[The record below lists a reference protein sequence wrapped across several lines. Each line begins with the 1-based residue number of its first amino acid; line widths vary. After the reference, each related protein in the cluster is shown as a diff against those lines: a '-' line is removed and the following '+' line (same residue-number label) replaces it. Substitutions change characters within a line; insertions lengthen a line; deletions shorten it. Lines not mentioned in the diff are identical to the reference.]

1 MCLIME
7 VFVNMKPYMLNT
19 ENIQPAELNQE
30 RLLVATVRYIDN
42 LGSQKSIRILG
53 ALLVFCNAV
62 ALGVLIRHLAVV
74 VYQ

>member
-1 MCLIME
+1 
-7 VFVNMKPYMLNT
+7 
-19 ENIQPAELNQE
+19 
-30 RLLVATVRYIDN
+30 VAKVRYIDN

-62 ALGVLIRHLAVV
+62 ALGVLIRHLAMV

>member
-1 MCLIME
+1 
-7 VFVNMKPYMLNT
+7 MKPNLLNA
-19 ENIQPAELNQE
+19 ENVQPAELNQG
-30 RLLVATVRYIDN
+30 RLLVATVHYLDA

-74 VYQ
+74 AY

>member
-1 MCLIME
+1 
-7 VFVNMKPYMLNT
+7 MKPSMLNA
-19 ENIQPAELNQE
+19 ENVQAAELNQG
-30 RLLVATVRYIDN
+30 RLLVATVHYLDA
-42 LGSQKSIRILG
+42 LGSQTSIKVLG